1 MSAVFGDGSA
11 LERLEPDPS
20 RSLGFPRLSPIST
33 RDWTSATAAHLI
45 ERAALVLGRT
55 SAALAAQALE
65 GTSIEKHPERILVV
79 KEWLGYD
86 DTAAVL
92 KGRFDPMNA
101 FA

>member
-20 RSLGFPRLSPIST
+20 SLGFPRLSPIST
-33 RDWTSATAAHLI
+33 RDWTYATAAHLI

-55 SAALAAQALE
+55 SAALALE